1 VSEGYWSLADMPDL
15 AGRRVLVTGVTSG
28 LGTVAARELARAG
41 AEVLLAAR
49 NGAKLEQ
56 TVDELAAD
64 VPRERLVP
72 LQLDLADL
80 ASVRRGAA
88 EAAERGPI
96 DVLVNNAGVM
106 ATPKGTTTDGF
117 ELQLGTNHFGHFALT
132 GLLLDALTSSG
143 DARVVTVSSL
153 MAQTVRRVSL
163 EDPRHRTGRYWR
175 WNVYGQSKLANLLFA
190 FELDRRARAAGLP
203 LTSVAAHPGWTS
215 TNLVNAGMN
224 MHGRSVNGTI
234 GIAVTRLL
242 GQSPEEGALPE
253 IRAAVDDTIPGGAY
267 VGPRGWFELNGAP
280 AVVRPP
286 GPAQDR
292 ELAAGLWSLSE
303 STTGVSF
310 A

>member
-1 VSEGYWSLADMPDL
+1 MSDVPWSLADMPDL
-15 AGRRVLVTGVTSG
+15 SGRRALVTGVTSG

-49 NGAKLEQ
+49 NAEKLEQ
-56 TVDELAAD
+56 TIDELAAD
-64 VPRERLVP
+64 IPKERLVP

-80 ASVRRGAA
+80 ASVRRGVA
-88 EAAERGPI
+88 EAADRGPL

-106 ATPKGTTTDGF
+106 ATPKGTTADGF

-132 GLLLDALTSSG
+132 GLLMDVLTRSDKG
-143 DARVVTVSSL
+143 RVVTVSSL
-153 MAQTVRRVSL
+153 MAQTVRHVSL

-190 FELDRRARAAGLP
+190 FELDRRSRAAGLT

-224 MHGRSVNGTI
+224 MHRRSINGSI
-234 GIAVTRLL
+234 GIAVTRLV
-242 GQSPEEGALPE
+242 GQSPDEGALSE
-253 IRAAVDDTIPGGAY
+253 IRAAVDDSIPSGSY

-280 AVVRPP
+280 ALVSPP
-286 GPAQDR
+286 GPSQDL

-303 STTGVSF
+303 TMTGVSF
-310 A
+310 P